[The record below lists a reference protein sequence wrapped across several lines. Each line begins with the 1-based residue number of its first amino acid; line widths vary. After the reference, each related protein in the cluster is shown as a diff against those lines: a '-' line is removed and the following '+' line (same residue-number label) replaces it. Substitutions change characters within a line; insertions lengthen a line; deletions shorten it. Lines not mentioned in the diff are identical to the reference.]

1 MTTALRI
8 CVYAHLKKTQT
19 IQTQKEGR
27 IFMQSA
33 INNWPWPAECP
44 PKPWTP
50 EQVEEYNKQQR
61 DKTPEAPM

>member
-1 MTTALRI
+1 MVNLDTWASVVASEFFTPDGP
-8 CVYAHLKKTQT
+8 T
-19 IQTQKEGR
+19 INP
-27 IFMQSA
+27 A
-33 INNWPWPAECP
+33 IQNWPFPAECP

>member
-1 MTTALRI
+1 MVKI
-8 CVYAHLKKTQT
+8 QQT
-19 IQTQKEGR
+19 
-27 IFMQSA
+27 
-33 INNWPWPAECP
+33 NWPFPTECP